1 MNDGNVNF
9 VDWFQDHV
17 GNPDNY
23 VDDQFLNSLAWGL
36 INQVETYPKYF
47 VNGYCFHI
55 SELASTRK
63 TNNSGVSLIGEH
75 RDYYGVLQEI
85 LVVEYPGLPTKRVTI
100 FNCKWFD
107 PTPSGT
113 RICPKYGIVEV
124 KSTRRYAGKDTFI
137 LAQQAEQVYFT
148 PWPNP
153 TNERR
158 NWYSVIKTKSWR
170 TIQSPD
176 APFQDDTNYTIN
188 ELSELEEFDITLLD
202 ATNLGEEFNHTNI
215 VGEEIYSSEDS
226 EYDEDTTIDS
236 DNTSSTSAPAPARV
250 VGSSSQGEERLLVSG
265 YGSSG
270 QERSIVESESRLL
283 ICVDGVSFEPP
294 EAGKRIPKIIKAK
307 YDNLWIQWTQ
317 IPKEVKNM
325 WFAEF
330 KKYYRWAEEDED
342 AVFRLWKSKSSATVR
357 SLFQDIRRGRSEASA
372 RNKKNAAANK
382 NGRVNRSGAISIS
395 ERVKRYEAK
404 LGRKVS
410 IPEVFE
416 SMNYDAKTDIWSSAE
431 SENIYHKFKK
441 LKEDSL
447 SQGKEIDDSELFF
460 EVTEGSKGRYF
471 GFGSELPR
479 YASSSRSSTKNKGSQ
494 SSLVHSEQVNDRL
507 DRLETANAHLLD
519 VNAKLSAEIE
529 ELRSLILQKN
539 NSVTF
544 HSFSEAKEV
553 SRLSISTK
561 VHSIV
566 NKGVQR
572 NEDGIP
578 HNINGDEI
586 PHKTQSPQKM
596 RAGIGISQYEWI
608 RKVFEQYHALEGAS
622 QLNKKIEQMISDEDL
637 LGLSEYVSGHI
648 PGWLPLKPWYDYNKL
663 VFVSHLDSDHWVTCV
678 VSIPDHTI
686 TIYDSTWANWT
697 KEIKKSRI
705 NFFVPLAR
713 ILPQLLKYYGYWNCR
728 TDLQPK
734 YTK

>member
-9 VDWFQDHV
+9 VDCFQDHV
-17 GNPDNY
+17 GNPDNC

-55 SELASTRK
+55 SELARTRK

-188 ELSELEEFDITLLD
+188 ELSELED
-202 ATNLGEEFNHTNI
+202 
-215 VGEEIYSSEDS
+215 
-226 EYDEDTTIDS
+226 
-236 DNTSSTSAPAPARV
+236 TSAPAPARV

-357 SLFQDIRRGRSEASA
+357 SLFQDIRRGRSEGTWLGSTKLAGLHEKWKNDPIFQAASA

-539 NSVTF
+539 NSG
-544 HSFSEAKEV
+544 
-553 SRLSISTK
+553 RLDMM
-561 VHSIV
+561 H
-566 NKGVQR
+566 
-572 NEDGIP
+572 
-578 HNINGDEI
+578 
-586 PHKTQSPQKM
+586 
-596 RAGIGISQYEWI
+596 Y
-608 RKVFEQYHALEGAS
+608 
-622 QLNKKIEQMISDEDL
+622 
-637 LGLSEYVSGHI
+637 
-648 PGWLPLKPWYDYNKL
+648 
-663 VFVSHLDSDHWVTCV
+663 
-678 VSIPDHTI
+678 
-686 TIYDSTWANWT
+686 
-697 KEIKKSRI
+697 
-705 NFFVPLAR
+705 
-713 ILPQLLKYYGYWNCR
+713 
-728 TDLQPK
+728 
-734 YTK
+734 